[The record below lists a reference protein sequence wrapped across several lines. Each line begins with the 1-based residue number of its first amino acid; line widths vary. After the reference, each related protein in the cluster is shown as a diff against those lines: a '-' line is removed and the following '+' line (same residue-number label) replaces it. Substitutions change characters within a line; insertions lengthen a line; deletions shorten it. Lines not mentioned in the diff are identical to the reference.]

1 MRIDPN
7 QQKLFEAFAR
17 RQARPLSPWQKIVGS
32 VAAIGLFG
40 LALVF
45 SVVVFAVVLTV
56 GAAAGAWFWW
66 KTRALRK
73 QMREAQPGRSQPGQ
87 SQEGLVIEGEVI
99 REVDESEP
107 EAPGPRSR

>member
-7 QQKLFEAFAR
+7 QQRVFEAFAR
-17 RQARPLSPWQKIVGS
+17 RNGRPLSPWQKIVGS

-56 GAAAGAWFWW
+56 GAAVWGWFWW
-66 KTRALRK
+66 KTRNLRK
-73 QMREAQPGRSQPGQ
+73 QMREAQANQPRRA
-87 SQEGLVIEGEVI
+87 QEGLVIEGEVI
-99 REVDESEP
+99 REVNEP
-107 EAPGPRSR
+107 GQTDDRR

>member
-7 QQKLFEAFAR
+7 QQRVFEAFAR
-17 RQARPLSPWQKIVGS
+17 RNGRPLSPWLKIVGS

-56 GAAAGAWFWW
+56 GAAVWGWFWW
-66 KTRALRK
+66 KTRNLRK
-73 QMREAQPGRSQPGQ
+73 QMREAQANQPGRPQD
-87 SQEGLVIEGEVI
+87 GLVIEGEVI
-99 REVDESEP
+99 REVNEPDEP
-107 EAPGPRSR
+107 DNRR

>member
-7 QQKLFEAFAR
+7 QQRVFEAFAR
-17 RQARPLSPWQKIVGS
+17 RNGRPLSPWQKIVGS

-56 GAAAGAWFWW
+56 GAAVWGWFWW
-66 KTRALRK
+66 KTRSLRK
-73 QMREAQPGRSQPGQ
+73 QMREAQANQPGRA
-87 SQEGLVIEGEVI
+87 QEGLVIEGEVI
-99 REVDESEP
+99 REVNEPDERRP
-107 EAPGPRSR
+107 

>member
-7 QQKLFEAFAR
+7 QQKVFEAFAR
-17 RQARPLSPWQKIVGS
+17 RQARPLSPWQKIAGS

-56 GAAAGAWFWW
+56 GAAVGAWFWW

-73 QMREAQPGRSQPGQ
+73 QMREARPGQ
-87 SQEGLVIEGEVI
+87 SPFSQTQDSLVIEGEVI
-99 REVDESEP
+99 REVDESE
-107 EAPGPRSR
+107 GPDTRSR

>member
-7 QQKLFEAFAR
+7 QQRVFEAFAR
-17 RQARPLSPWQKIVGS
+17 RNGRPLSPWQKIVGS

-56 GAAAGAWFWW
+56 GAAVWGWFWW
-66 KTRALRK
+66 KTRNLRK
-73 QMREAQPGRSQPGQ
+73 QMRETQAQQQ
-87 SQEGLVIEGEVI
+87 AQEGLVIEGEVI
-99 REVDESEP
+99 REVDEP
-107 EAPGPRSR
+107 DDRRA

>member
-7 QQKLFEAFAR
+7 QQRVFEAFAR
-17 RQARPLSPWQKIVGS
+17 RNGRPLSPWQKIVGS

-56 GAAAGAWFWW
+56 GAAVWGWFWW
-66 KTRALRK
+66 KTRNLRK
-73 QMREAQPGRSQPGQ
+73 QMREAQANQSGRA
-87 SQEGLVIEGEVI
+87 QEGLVIEGEVI
-99 REVDESEP
+99 REVNEP
-107 EAPGPRSR
+107 GQTDDRR